1 MDLRGGDIRIS
12 AAQLPGD
19 IGTRPSLQEDL
30 RVVAEALGS
39 RWMLILAVVI
49 VCLGGGIAYM
59 WQATPSY
66 KSAVD
71 ILMDP
76 RPRTIVGLDVVP
88 TGLGSS
94 SLGSD
99 TGLVDSQVQLLSS
112 RTLLTQVIHKLDLDQ
127 LPAKPAHASIFGGVA
142 SLARTLLYGP
152 NQSDF
157 EAGTP
162 FDRTL
167 AALQSSLKI
176 ERLGNTYVLRVTVTS
191 DSSQRAADIANA
203 IAAAYVSQGQ
213 DAVNQETRSTA
224 DALTARLAQLKASSD
239 QAQQALEAYR
249 RDHGLIAAAGVT
261 VDEQQLR
268 DLNDEVTKASVD
280 AQTARAHLA
289 EIDRLKGLPAS
300 ALAATNVMTSPTAEA
315 LRAQLD
321 QAVADEQSLAGI
333 YGRQHPTLILARQ
346 KRQALE
352 TALLQEFNRIEGRAA
367 SDYQAALD
375 AQKRLQTLLT
385 QYEQRQADSNEA
397 GIQLKALQTAADNAH
412 TLYDSFAQRA
422 AQAREQVD
430 LPTTTIRVI
439 SPAEP
444 SPQPSD
450 PRPALV
456 LGTAFG
462 VGLALGVGLAWL
474 LHLLS
479 VRRQVRVAAPLEPAP
494 APPRRGIGPATTPF
508 GRRQP
513 RDAASVAGDAQAI
526 PAMATRQNMAGLFR

>member
-19 IGTRPSLQEDL
+19 IGTRPSLKEDL

-239 QAQQALEAYR
+239 QAQQALEAYHPGHFPGR
-249 RDHGLIAAAGVT
+249 TEPAAVRSAPGPRPRHGLRRRPRARRWPRLAAAPA
-261 VDEQQLR
+261 LR
-268 DLNDEVTKASVD
+268 PAPGPCRR
-280 AQTARAHLA
+280 AARARTGA
-289 EIDRLKGLPAS
+289 
-300 ALAATNVMTSPTAEA
+300 
-315 LRAQLD
+315 
-321 QAVADEQSLAGI
+321 
-333 YGRQHPTLILARQ
+333 
-346 KRQALE
+346 
-352 TALLQEFNRIEGRAA
+352 
-367 SDYQAALD
+367 
-375 AQKRLQTLLT
+375 
-385 QYEQRQADSNEA
+385 
-397 GIQLKALQTAADNAH
+397 
-412 TLYDSFAQRA
+412 
-422 AQAREQVD
+422 
-430 LPTTTIRVI
+430 
-439 SPAEP
+439 
-444 SPQPSD
+444 
-450 PRPALV
+450 
-456 LGTAFG
+456 
-462 VGLALGVGLAWL
+462 
-474 LHLLS
+474 
-479 VRRQVRVAAPLEPAP
+479 AAPRHWAGHH
-494 APPRRGIGPATTPF
+494 AVRPPPATR
-508 GRRQP
+508 GRLR
-513 RDAASVAGDAQAI
+513 R
-526 PAMATRQNMAGLFR
+526 R